1 MSERRAELADLTER
15 FVDAFNRMDLDAVV
29 SFFSEDAVY
38 EDSRGGSHTG
48 PAAIREAFTPLL
60 GGAMGKISF
69 DAEDL
74 FMEEESGK
82 VMASWK
88 LNMEVDGKP
97 AVVRGLDC
105 LHFKGDQLV
114 RKLAYMK
121 AATPAFEGEP
131 D

>member
-1 MSERRAELADLTER
+1 MADRRAELAELTER
-15 FVDAFNRMDLDAVV
+15 FVDAFNRMDLDGIV

-48 PAAIREAFTPLL
+48 PAAIREAFTPLV

-69 DAEDL
+69 EAEDL
-74 FMEEESGK
+74 FMEEDSGK

-97 AVVRGLDC
+97 VVVRGLDC
-105 LHFKGDQLV
+105 LHFQGTRLV
-114 RKLAYMK
+114 KKLAYMK

-131 D
+131 E

>member
-1 MSERRAELADLTER
+1 MGNRRAELGDLTER
-15 FVDAFNRMDLDAVV
+15 FVDAFNQMDIDGVV

-48 PAAIREAFTPLL
+48 PEAIRQAFTPLV

-74 FMEEESGK
+74 FMEEDTGK
-82 VMASWK
+82 VMASWT

-97 AVVRGLDC
+97 VAVRGLDC
-105 LHFKGDQLV
+105 LHFKGDKLV
-114 RKLAYMK
+114 KKLAYMK
-121 AATPAFEGEP
+121 AATPQFEK
-131 D
+131 

>member
-1 MSERRAELADLTER
+1 MANRRAELADLTER
-15 FVDAFNRMDLDAVV
+15 FVDAFNQMDLDAVM

-48 PAAIREAFTPLL
+48 LDAIRAAFIPLL
-60 GGAMGKISF
+60 GGTMGKISF

-105 LHFKGDQLV
+105 LHFKGNQLV
-114 RKLAYMK
+114 RKLAYTK
-121 AATPAFEGEP
+121 AVSPAFE